1 MNKLIGIILLLA
13 GIAAVVH
20 GFQLY
25 QDATADISILGLDIS
40 ASDKEVTQQAYIFF
54 GLGVVG
60 VIAGLIF
67 WKKAG

>member
-1 MNKLIGIILLLA
+1 MNKLIGLILLLA
-13 GIAAVVH
+13 GVAAAVY

-54 GLGVVG
+54 GLAVVG
-60 VIAGLIF
+60 VIAGLFF
-67 WKKAG
+67 WKKNG

>member
-1 MNKLIGIILLLA
+1 MNKLIGLILLLA
-13 GIAAVVH
+13 GIAAGVY

-40 ASDKEVTQQAYIFF
+40 ASDKEATQQAYIFF

-67 WKKAG
+67 WKKTD